1 VPLVDLTAPA
11 PAADTRPRRLPV
23 TLAELDALAELL
35 EHLPLP
41 VRAAAPVGG
50 RLQDRMEG
58 GARVPDATEPADVRN
73 SLRDKGLTVGSTD
86 DQPDDVPPAV
96 RASLAALAL
105 GTPRIELRAVVDRGG
120 TPVPLTAWFGVLGP
134 VATGLGTV
142 DGRTFELSFF
152 GVEHL
157 RAELV
162 RALPA
167 PVGGEPAPRLPAGGL
182 RLPWEALTAATEAGE
197 RGRGELVQRL
207 AQRVA
212 AERPDLG
219 LGAADVVRALG
230 EVRAA
235 LRGRLRAT
243 VTGGRPPAEGTGAAE
258 TPGVGVL
265 SWLLLGDRWHALAPV
280 REPGRRDVL
289 LRPVAAEDLPAQVA
303 ELVAEVR

>member
-1 VPLVDLTAPA
+1 VPLVDLTSPA

-23 TLAELDALAELL
+23 TLAELDALAERL

-41 VRAAAPVGG
+41 VRAAAPVDS
-50 RLQDRMEG
+50 RLQERMD
-58 GARVPDATEPADVRN
+58 GAPRASEATEPSAVRS
-73 SLRDKGLTVGSTD
+73 SLRDKGLTVESTD

-120 TPVPLTAWFGVLGP
+120 ARVPLTAWFGVLGP
-134 VATGLGTV
+134 VATGLATV
-142 DGRTFELSFF
+142 DGRTFELSFL

-157 RAELV
+157 RGELV
-162 RALPA
+162 RALPDPA
-167 PVGGEPAPRLPAGGL
+167 GDDPAPRLPAGGL
-182 RLPWEALTAATEAGE
+182 RLPWEALTAATDAGE
-197 RGRGELVQRL
+197 RGRGDLVHRL
-207 AQRVA
+207 AERVA
-212 AERPDLG
+212 AQRPDLG
-219 LGAADVVRALG
+219 LSAPEVVRALAD
-230 EVRAA
+230 VRTA

-243 VTGGRPPAEGTGAAE
+243 VTGGRPAADATGAAE

-265 SWLLLGDRWHALAPV
+265 SWLLLGDRWHVLAPV

-289 LRPVAAEDLPAQVA
+289 LRPVAAEDLPEQVA